1 MKKRIFAIILSV
13 LLITTAFSLFGCT
26 KEEETY
32 QIKYV
37 LDYQYAQYSK
47 DGVKYYNSYTKVNG
61 KKELA
66 TKRLRKGRPLSMA
79 VKNLTPVVV
88 DKNGEVVSSKDADF
102 YFREW
107 RYLLDGELY
116 KITSDTKVGDEI
128 AVDGIITIVAY
139 CEATYIGPF

>member
-1 MKKRIFAIILSV
+1 MKKRIFAIILSI

-26 KEEETY
+26 REEETY
-32 QIKYV
+32 QIKYL

-88 DKNGEVVSSKDADF
+88 DKNGEVINSKDANY
-102 YFREW
+102 YFSGW
-107 RYLLDGELY
+107 RYLLDGKLY
-116 KITSDTKVGDEI
+116 EITSNTKVGEEI
-128 AVDGIITIVAY
+128 AVNGIITIVAY
-139 CEATYIGPF
+139 CKATYVGPY

>member
-13 LLITTAFSLFGCT
+13 LLITTAFSLFGCA

-47 DGVKYYNSYTKVNG
+47 YGVQYYNSYTKVNG

-66 TKRLRKGRPLSMA
+66 TKRLRKGRDLSLA
-79 VKNLTPVVV
+79 IKNLTPVVV
-88 DKNGEVVSSKDADF
+88 DKNGDVVKDPDF
-102 YFREW
+102 YFSEW

-128 AVDGIITIVAY
+128 AVDGVITIVAY
-139 CEATYIGPF
+139 CEATYVGPF

>member
-1 MKKRIFAIILSV
+1 MKKRIFAIIHSV
-13 LLITTAFSLFGCT
+13 LLILTAFSLFGCS

-47 DGVKYYNSYTKVNG
+47 FGTRYYNSYTMVNG

-66 TKRLRKGRPLSMA
+66 AKRLRKDRELSMA
-79 VKNLTPVVV
+79 IKNLTPVAV
-88 DKNGEVVSSKDADF
+88 DKDGNVVKDPDF
-102 YFREW
+102 YFSEW

-139 CEATYIGPF
+139 CEATYVGPF